1 MSCSKEQVQ
10 YFVPGNK
17 DLSKSIIM
25 VFSHG
30 YGSKINLVMRKMDNI
45 GYIKSYGGVKIYLEN
60 LRWLKNKLEFSHS
73 LVTIA
78 LLEQRD
84 DHPEKD
90 DIDIDMWALL
100 PAAKDILVVKRDD
113 VSKLIN

>member
-1 MSCSKEQVQ
+1 MTGK
-10 YFVPGNK
+10 K
-17 DLSKSIIM
+17 DLRNSGIM
-25 VFSHG
+25 IFAHG
-30 YGSKINLVMRKMDNI
+30 DGAKMKLASRKLDNL

-84 DHPEKD
+84 DHPEQD